1 MTTTWKPKSKSV
13 RSHPHTGSFRRV
25 RSTRIFWEN
34 GVSRSWRRGD
44 GRPDVSGIGGWRPG
58 EGPADTLRLPG
69 LQGCGTRRRRSWARR
84 PFLLP
89 TQLLLLLLKDHLA
102 QPLPLSQFLCICLRH
117 IHGVVC
123 VSDGRHRPRKLGDAA
138 ELPAL
143 RVPWGVGRCA
153 EAPL

>member
-1 MTTTWKPKSKSV
+1 MQLTALPKSV
-13 RSHPHTGSFRRV
+13 RSHPHTGSFGRV

-102 QPLPLSQFLCICLRH
+102 QPLPL
-117 IHGVVC
+117 
-123 VSDGRHRPRKLGDAA
+123 DGKNKSLGPPRGAQPSTFSHATTTTFQVRFK
-138 ELPAL
+138 
-143 RVPWGVGRCA
+143 V
-153 EAPL
+153 